1 MRLHGAGHGNSRPEH
16 LKWPKGFGDWSL
28 EQLQQEPGPTVC
40 GCGCK
45 QSGCPCRLPRPLCAP
60 AHSHCELLP
69 SWFRG
74 TPLKPPN
81 PLTNNNN
88 NKTGE
93 NRCRAHRGSLVCP
106 QQAPSGGLCPPGSAL
121 GRQRGCCRPHAVGS
135 LALCKP
141 TAPQRP
147 TLSIRLCFSL
157 SRHRLNCLRGWIF
170 HSRKTDA
177 LFLYYIILSVITH
190 LWVAPHQLIS
200 FFSNIVP
207 SFICKQANRSTAVT
221 GRSRREVR
229 KGENTELRKWVSA
242 AQPRS
247 RDSAARLA
255 GPRLFLV
262 PG

>member
-1 MRLHGAGHGNSRPEH
+1 MPPAGP
-16 LKWPKGFGDWSL
+16 
-28 EQLQQEPGPTVC
+28 Q
-40 GCGCK
+40 
-45 QSGCPCRLPRPLCAP
+45 
-60 AHSHCELLP
+60 
-69 SWFRG
+69 
-74 TPLKPPN
+74 
-81 PLTNNNN
+81 
-88 NKTGE
+88 
-93 NRCRAHRGSLVCP
+93 RGSLPTGEC
-106 QQAPSGGLCPPGSAL
+106 SRG
-121 GRQRGCCRPHAVGS
+121 QRGCCRPHAVGS

-147 TLSIRLCFSL
+147 TLSICLCFSL

-255 GPRLFLV
+255 GPHLFLV

>member
-1 MRLHGAGHGNSRPEH
+1 MIGHSSRTCSHSARL
-16 LKWPKGFGDWSL
+16 W
-28 EQLQQEPGPTVC
+28 LQVV
-40 GCGCK
+40 
-45 QSGCPCRLPRPLCAP
+45 RLSVLAASSPLCP
-60 AHSHCELLP
+60 AHRRCAPFCFP

-88 NKTGE
+88 NRTGE
-93 NRCRAHRGSLVCP
+93 NRRRAHRGSRVCP
-106 QQAPSGGLCPPGSAL
+106 QQAPAGVSARRGVLSGGSVAAAG
-121 GRQRGCCRPHAVGS
+121 
-135 LALCKP
+135 
-141 TAPQRP
+141 P
-147 TLSIRLCFSL
+147 TLSALWRCASPRLLRGRRSASVCRFSL
-157 SRHRLNCLRGWIF
+157 SRHRLNCSRGWIF